1 MASAIN
7 QLIAQSQGPDILGSA
22 MRGLAAADQQ
32 KAAAQDREMNQQ
44 RISLGQRQ
52 MAMADQEYAAKRMEQ
67 AQKKIANVAV
77 GIDRLSDPAQKNMFY
92 QQALQEAASRGDD
105 VSQFPQQYDEQAKAI
120 LDYHKSQV
128 YGGEILKEELGRKP
142 KDLTTLIGKATP
154 ESIAAYEQSGNI
166 ADLQEIPEK
175 LTPYQTRMLDL
186 QERQLNQRGSRSD
199 SFKVVNGRLVDLGS
213 GSPVDVTPASAG
225 ASSKPLPVP
234 LQKLENED
242 VKAIQTSSTIQSDLG
257 ELKRQIDTG
266 ELDLGPVANLASK
279 ARNASGMSSPQSRN
293 FATLNSSLERLRND
307 SLRLNAGVQTDGD
320 AQRAWNELV
329 ANLNDPKLVS
339 QRLGEIQKINERGAA
354 LRLQAINMRRANNG
368 VAPLE
373 DTGQFEVDAAIGA
386 EPDQSGHK
394 IGDVIEVNGKQ
405 YRVIGGDPN
414 DPDVEPL

>member
-77 GIDRLSDPAQKNMFY
+77 GLDRLSDPAQKNMFY
-92 QQALQEAASRGDD
+92 QRALQEAASRGDD

-166 ADLQEIPEK
+166 ADLQEVRESISPLDREK
-175 LTPYQTRMLDL
+175 LAIDRERLAIEKSRQGGDSKPPAGYRWADNGADL
-186 QERQLNQRGSRSD
+186 IPIPGGPADAKQGQRNAVPTEGERKAATLYSRLKFSEQQLQDALAGADGAAKPSLLSESVRAIGGDTAANSVTSQERQRVEAAQLDLLDAALTLGTGAAYTKEQLRGYARSYFPQIGD
-199 SFKVVNGRLVDLGS
+199 DEKTVADKHARLQNIIG
-213 GSPVDVTPASAG
+213 AARISAG
-225 ASSKPLPVP
+225 RAA
-234 LQKLENED
+234 ED
-242 VKAIQTSSTIQSDLG
+242 ADAMP
-257 ELKRQIDTG
+257 
-266 ELDLGPVANLASK
+266 GPES
-279 ARNASGMSSPQSRN
+279 
-293 FATLNSSLERLRND
+293 
-307 SLRLNAGVQTDGD
+307 
-320 AQRAWNELV
+320 
-329 ANLNDPKLVS
+329 
-339 QRLGEIQKINERGAA
+339 GAA
-354 LRLQAINMRRANNG
+354 GKYSA
-368 VAPLE
+368 
-373 DTGQFEVDAAIGA
+373 GQI
-386 EPDQSGHK
+386 
-394 IGDVIEVNGKQ
+394 IEVNGKQ